1 MTNYRKILELHSQGY
16 SQRSIESSVRSSH
29 QTVRAVLDRAAE
41 LNITWP
47 LDDDVTNEMLDELFC
62 GKRNSS
68 PAPYAVI
75 DFDYIHKELSKK
87 GVTLTLLWQEY
98 CERAYING
106 EMPYMST
113 QFGDKYRRWA
123 RITKATMRVTHKP
136 GDTMQVDWAGGT
148 IPYFDS
154 IGKPTEMMMDTVV
167 HEMSEGFDCLELFDE
182 IMADKASSLS
192 DLYRTLLP
200 HPHQMKAESHAEL

>member
-75 DFDYIHKELSKK
+75 DFNYIHKELSKK
-87 GVTLTLLWQEY
+87 
-98 CERAYING
+98 
-106 EMPYMST
+106 S
-113 QFGDKYRRWA
+113 K
-123 RITKATMRVTHKP
+123 KP
-136 GDTMQVDWAGGT
+136 V
-148 IPYFDS
+148 S
-154 IGKPTEMMMDTVV
+154 V
-167 HEMSEGFDCLELFDE
+167 C
-182 IMADKASSLS
+182 
-192 DLYRTLLP
+192 
-200 HPHQMKAESHAEL
+200 